1 MSTQQKWYLNNR
13 IVFVEFAG
21 ELSVDDIVEA
31 LETSINYVERSDAQ
45 PVHFLHDWTQ
55 LKKFPTNILQIRR
68 QSDIRLSD
76 RAKLGWM
83 VAYGNDNRLMRYI
96 SQTVTYLF
104 DIRFRMF
111 STREEALRFL
121 HKMDDTLSGNLLPM

>member
-1 MSTQQKWYLNNR
+1 MPTQQKWYLNDR

-31 LETSINYVERSDAQ
+31 LETSINYVERSAAQ

-76 RAKLGWM
+76 RSKLGWM

-121 HKMDDTLSGNLLPM
+121 HKMDDTLDGSPLPM